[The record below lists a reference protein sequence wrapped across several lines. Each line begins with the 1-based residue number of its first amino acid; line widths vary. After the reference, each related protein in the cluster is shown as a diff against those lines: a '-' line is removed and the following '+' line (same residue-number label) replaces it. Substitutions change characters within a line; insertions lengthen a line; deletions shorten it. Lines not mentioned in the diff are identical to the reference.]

1 MSEPIAIVRSAA
13 LSALGRD
20 LAAMSGAVGEDRC
33 GVRMPTALEQP
44 TRSSAGAGEVELG
57 PSAAA
62 SADRAEILLRKA
74 LASLLGDD
82 PAATLGVRP
91 DRVAAVV
98 GTTLAGMRHCGRALR
113 REAAGD
119 ADAAFESYV
128 AMPAGAVLRRALG
141 DLPVYG
147 PHFTLSCACAS
158 ALSAIAHGC
167 ALLEAGEVDA
177 AIVGGYD
184 PIAEFVFAG
193 FSALQLV
200 ASGPLSPFAAD
211 REGMKLGEGCALFLL
226 RRLPDATARGES
238 PLATIEAIG
247 ESSDAHH
254 LTQPHPEGAG
264 AAAALRGAF
273 GADLPDLLLAHATG
287 TPGNDGSEYAAY
299 RTVFGDRLAAVPIVA
314 LKSRLGHPLGAAGA
328 LELAIAIECAGRGF
342 MPSGTGRPPDPE
354 AFPGLDLI
362 HGATRPGRPD
372 RIAALAAGFGGAN
385 VAIAVRRGAASG
397 PAMPA
402 KPACREIHAIGWG
415 AVSGGGRGREGL
427 RRLHDGGPTAVDE
440 ATLAPLLDRARTR
453 RLALLPRLM
462 LAAVRD
468 LLETSG
474 LSAADLRDVPV
485 LAATWHGAADFTDR
499 YYRDLIAQG
508 IDLANPVLFAESVP
522 NVGSGHLSLG
532 LGITAAS
539 ASVIGTRTAG
549 FEAMALAQAR
559 IRAGRWARALV
570 VAGEE
575 TMPTLATV
583 LTRCAGEPV
592 APAAGAVAVLLEGGP
607 QAGSEADSLSVG
619 PGLPAGSFGS
629 ASPFDR
635 PAGVA
640 AAGFPR
646 LPELG
651 AATGP
656 ATLMASV
663 ALAPAR
669 VASVDS
675 SGVAWHVRFGARE
688 EPPR

>member
-1 MSEPIAIVRSAA
+1 MTGRIAIVRSAA

-20 LAAMSGAVGEDRC
+20 LPEMATAIAEGRC
-33 GVRMPTALEQP
+33 GVRSPAALEQA
-44 TRSSAGAGEVELG
+44 TRSTAGAGEVELG
-57 PSAAA
+57 ASVAG

-82 PAATLGVRP
+82 PSATLGVP
-91 DRVAAVV
+91 PERVAVVV
-98 GTTLAGMRHCGRALR
+98 GTTLAGMRHCGQALR
-113 REAAGD
+113 RETAGD
-119 ADAAFESYV
+119 VDGAFASYV

-141 DLPVYG
+141 DLPVGG
-147 PHFTLSCACAS
+147 PCITVSCACAS

-167 ALLEAGEVDA
+167 GLLEAGDADA

-200 ASGPLSPFAAD
+200 AAGPLSPFAPD

-226 RRLPDATARGES
+226 RRRPDAMARGEL

-254 LTQPHPEGAG
+254 LTQPHPDGAG
-264 AAAALRGAF
+264 AAAALRGAL
-273 GADLPDLLLAHATG
+273 GDVPPDLLLAHATG
-287 TPGNDGSEYAAY
+287 TPGNDGAEYAAY
-299 RTVFGDRLAAVPIVA
+299 RTALGERLPAVPVVA

-328 LELAIAIECAGRGF
+328 LELAIAIECAGRGVV
-342 MPSGTGRPPDPE
+342 PSGTGRPPDVA
-354 AFPGLDLI
+354 AFPGLDLV
-362 HGATRPGRPD
+362 HGPTRPGRPR
-372 RIAALAAGFGGAN
+372 RITALAAGFGGAN
-385 VAIAVRRGAASG
+385 VAITVERDAPAARRAEAAAG
-397 PAMPA
+397 PRSM
-402 KPACREIHAIGWG
+402 RAIAWG
-415 AVSGGGRGREGL
+415 AVSGGGRGVDGL
-427 RRLHDGGPTAVDE
+427 RRLADGGPAAVDE

-453 RLALLPRLM
+453 RLALLPRLL

-468 LLETSG
+468 LLDTSG
-474 LSAADLRDVPV
+474 LTAADLRDTPV

-549 FEAMALAQAR
+549 FEAMALARAR
-559 IRAGRWARALV
+559 ILAGRWTRALV

-575 TMPTLATV
+575 TLPTLATV
-583 LTRCAGEPV
+583 LSRCAGEPV
-592 APAAGAVAVLLEGGP
+592 APAAGAVAVLLEG
-607 QAGSEADSLSVG
+607 ADSDGIEVR
-619 PGLPAGSFGS
+619 PGLPTGALGSG
-629 ASPFDR
+629 SPFDR
-635 PAGVA
+635 AVGPVPDGC
-640 AAGFPR
+640 PR

-656 ATLMASV
+656 ATLMVAIGSV
-663 ALAPAR
+663 PVP

-675 SGVAWHVRFGARE
+675 SGVAWNVRTGTRE
-688 EPPR
+688 VS